1 MIFAKSSVGF
11 VFGNFRIIF
20 LKNTQCFFS
29 FLFGVFDGLGFGEL
43 GAFPLCL
50 CVCFLRVLF

>member
-1 MIFAKSSVGF
+1 MWVLFLEIFEFK
-11 VFGNFRIIF
+11 
-20 LKNTQCFFS
+20 KNKIHNAFFS

-43 GAFPLCL
+43 GAFSFVPV